1 MSSKIYKTLSDIF
14 SINAE
19 YDAKLVEV
27 NKIIDSCR
35 TSIELENCRKLL
47 ESIENQ
53 LKNSIEHFSNENR
66 FVNFI
71 TRNVFTSFLTEKMY
85 DKMYKTNEYYRKRFI
100 FLDMFEQGIKGIKK
114 TKE

>member
-19 YDAKLVEV
+19 YDTKLVEV
-27 NKIIDSCR
+27 KKIIDSCR
-35 TSIELENCRKLL
+35 TSIELENCKNLI

-53 LKNSIEHFSNENR
+53 LKNSIECFSNENR

-85 DKMYKTNEYYRKRFI
+85 YKMSKINEYHRKKFV
-100 FLDMFEQGIKGIKK
+100 FFDMFGQGIEKN
-114 TKE
+114 KEE

>member
-1 MSSKIYKTLSDIF
+1 MSKIYKALSDLF

-27 NKIIDSCR
+27 KKIIDSCR
-35 TSIELENCRKLL
+35 TSKELENCKGLL

-53 LKNSIEHFSNENR
+53 SKNSIERFSEENH

-71 TRNVFTSFLTEKMY
+71 TGNAFDSFLTEKMEC
-85 DKMYKTNEYYRKRFI
+85 KISKINEYHHKKFENRDI
-100 FLDMFEQGIKGIKK
+100 FEQSFEK
-114 TKE
+114 TKEQK

>member
-1 MSSKIYKTLSDIF
+1 MSSKIYKTLSDMF

-35 TSIELENCRKLL
+35 TSIELENCKNLL

-53 LKNSIEHFSNENR
+53 LKNSIERFSNENR

-85 DKMYKTNEYYRKRFI
+85 CKMYKTNEYYRKKFV
-100 FLDMFEQGIKGIKK
+100 FFDMFEQGIKK